1 MTAKWIQDFF
11 VGGGKNALELDSGDG
26 YTTVWLYI
34 SKLPDCMLLRS
45 EFYGM

>member
-11 VGGGKNALELDSGDG
+11 VGSDKNALELDSGDG

-34 SKLPDCMLLRS
+34 SKPPNRMLLRS
-45 EFYGM
+45 KFYGM